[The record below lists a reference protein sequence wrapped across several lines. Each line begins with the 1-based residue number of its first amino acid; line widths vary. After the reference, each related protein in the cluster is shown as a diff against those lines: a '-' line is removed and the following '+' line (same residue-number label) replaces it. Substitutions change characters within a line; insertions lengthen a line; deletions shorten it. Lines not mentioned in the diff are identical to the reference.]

1 MTTEETIA
9 LTKQTFVDKVM
20 CLLFNMLSKLV
31 ITFLPRSKRL
41 LLHSP
46 SAVILG
52 SPKIICLQFRRLMFD
67 PWIEKIPWRRNGYPL

>member
-20 CLLFNMLSKLV
+20 CLLFNMLSRLV

-41 LLHSP
+41 LLQSP
-46 SAVILG
+46 SAVILE